1 VKNTTT
7 AWFLQ
12 LFHRWFRLLTCRYP
26 SLAISMKNK
35 ENYDDKIIC
44 SKSVQDVTCIMKMT
58 VNNKWLPFQ
67 SGILLPTKLA
77 LDFQKIYFEVENFDF
92 VMLGRLT
99 QDCLE
104 NTFLSIRSRQS
115 VPDAHMFKVS
125 LRLVCCCCC

>member
-1 VKNTTT
+1 
-7 AWFLQ
+7 
-12 LFHRWFRLLTCRYP
+12 
-26 SLAISMKNK
+26 
-35 ENYDDKIIC
+35 
-44 SKSVQDVTCIMKMT
+44 MKMT

-77 LDFQKIYFEVENFDF
+77 WDLQKIYFEVENFDF